1 MSELTTSFKPKPEI
15 PRTGDSPAS
24 VIGPSVVIKGE
35 ISAEEDLM
43 VMGRVEGTIDHNQRL
58 TIHADGVINASIK
71 AQEITVEGTVHGN
84 IYGTKRVKI
93 CATAQVDGNVFAPS
107 VGLVEGSR
115 FKGTVD
121 MEFDS
126 RAVEQRFYE
135 SVGRTPPSLSATP
148 VPRHDMSEGKE
159 LKKEKE
165 RLTRRAAP
173 TAGDLRPKRPD
184 GRMESNN
191 PDAAD
196 RKETL

>member
-1 MSELTTSFKPKPEI
+1 MSELTPTSFKSKPEI
-15 PRTGDSPAS
+15 PHSGEAPVS

-93 CATAQVDGNVFAPS
+93 CATAQVEGNVFAPS

-126 RAVEQRFYE
+126 RTVEQRFYE
-135 SVGRTPPSLSATP
+135 SVGRTPPSMQVTSET
-148 VPRHDMSEGKE
+148 RHDMGEPREG
-159 LKKEKE
+159 KKEK
-165 RLTRRAAP
+165 LTRRAPA
-173 TAGDLRPKRPD
+173 AGDPRQKRLD
-184 GRMESNN
+184 GRAESNN
-191 PDAAD
+191 PDTAD